1 MITSDFKIFN
11 QFDDCIIVA
20 KSTEEIIFLN
30 YSAEKFF
37 GQIKNFYRIKNYF
50 SIEPYGYIPA
60 DSRNRTII
68 DLIFESKQNFY
79 TVCSYQVTADDYYTF
94 QISSTRMGDY
104 IIIKFTDV
112 TQKLS
117 YRTLNEEFE
126 NLKIRYK
133 KLEENSNKT
142 ERMREQAQQHALQNA
157 LINRVFAKIRT
168 SEDIEDLLQS
178 VLYEIHELLG
188 AYKTYFVQSGP
199 KFCTIKLVNSE
210 EYASDIDKKIIFD
223 EQIMKSLKE
232 FKIFTSACIT
242 ESLDSDF
249 LLRKGTHRVVIPISD
264 GKKTIG
270 AIIAL
275 TVQSSVVKANSEL
288 LQMVAEQLTGAV
300 IRTLLTENIK
310 EQNSKLRKTLKELEE
325 TQLQLINSE
334 KLASLGQLVAGV
346 AHEINTPLGSIN
358 SNNEMLKRII
368 EKNIVAENTEIIK
381 DLNEID
387 SEAIKRIT
395 NIVKSL
401 KKFVRLDEAEQQP
414 ADINK
419 ELDLTL
425 QLINHEVKNKVTVV
439 KNYSEVPMV
448 NCYVNMLNQVFMN
461 ILVNACHS
469 IKEKGEIV
477 ITTGVEDNMLKVSI
491 KDNGCGIPDDI
502 KSKIFNVGFTT
513 KGIGAGTGLGLA
525 ISQKIIDKHKGT
537 ITFTSQEGV
546 GTEFVVKIPCS

>member
-1 MITSDFKIFN
+1 MITADFKIFN
-11 QFDDCIIVA
+11 EFEDCIIVA
-20 KSTEEIIFLN
+20 KQTEEVVYLN
-30 YSAEKFF
+30 YAAGKFF
-37 GQIKNFYRIKNYF
+37 GSIRNFFKIKNYF

-60 DSRNRTII
+60 DGKISTVI
-68 DLIFESKQNFY
+68 DLVFESKQNFH
-79 TVCSYQVTADDYYTF
+79 TICTYQVTSDDYYTF
-94 QISSTRMGDY
+94 EISSTRSGDY
-104 IIIKFTDV
+104 LIIKFTDIS
-112 TQKLS
+112 QKLNYIS
-117 YRTLNEEFE
+117 VEEE
-126 NLKIRYK
+126 LKNLKIKYK
-133 KLEENSNKT
+133 KLEENSNRT

-168 SEDIEDLLQS
+168 SEDIKDLLQS

-188 AYKTYFVQSGP
+188 AYKTYFVQSGEEY
-199 KFCTIKLVNSE
+199 CTIKLVSSD
-210 EYASDIDKKIIFD
+210 EYAHDVDKKLIFD
-223 EQIMKSLKE
+223 EHIIKSLKE

-242 ESLDSDF
+242 ESLDSENM
-249 LLRKGTHRVVIPISD
+249 LRRGTHRVVIPISD
-264 GKKTIG
+264 GQKTIG

-275 TVQSSVVKANSEL
+275 TVQSSVVKANTEL

-310 EQNSKLRKTLKELEE
+310 EQNQKLRKTLKELEE

-358 SNNEMLKRII
+358 SNNEMLRRII
-368 EKNIVAENTEIIK
+368 EKNIVAENTVIIK

-387 SEAIKRIT
+387 TEAIKRIT

-425 QLINHEVKNKVTVV
+425 QLINHEVKNKVTVI
-439 KNYSEVPMV
+439 KQYTEVPMV

-477 ITTGVEDNMLKVSI
+477 ITTGVEENMLKVSI
-491 KDNGCGIPDDI
+491 KDNGCGIAEKNKD
-502 KSKIFNVGFTT
+502 KIFNVGFTT

-525 ISQKIIDKHKGT
+525 ISQKIIAKHNGT
-537 ITFTSQEGV
+537 ITFTSEEGV

>member
-11 QFDDCIIVA
+11 EFDDCIIVA
-20 KSTEEIIFLN
+20 KLTEDIIFLN
-30 YSAEKFF
+30 FSAEKFF
-37 GQIKNFYRIKNYF
+37 GKIKNFYSIKNYF
-50 SIEPYGYIPA
+50 SIEPYGYIPV
-60 DSRNRTII
+60 DSRNRSII
-68 DLIFESKQNFY
+68 DLIFESNQNFH
-79 TVCSYQVTADDYYTF
+79 TICTYQVTSDDYYTLE
-94 QISSTRMGDY
+94 ISSTRTGDY
-104 IIIKFTDV
+104 IIIRFSDIS
-112 TQKLS
+112 QKLNFLS
-117 YRTLNEEFE
+117 TTSELE
-126 NLKIRYK
+126 NLKIKYK
-133 KLEENSNKT
+133 KLEEKSNKT
-142 ERMREQAQQHALQNA
+142 ERMSEQAQQHALQNA

-188 AYKTYFVQSGP
+188 AYKTYFVQSGT
-199 KFCTIKLVNSE
+199 KFCTIKLVSSDD
-210 EYASDIDKKIIFD
+210 YAQDIEKKLVFD
-223 EQIMKSLKE
+223 EQVMKSLEE

-242 ESLDSDF
+242 ESLDSETM
-249 LLRKGTHRVVIPISD
+249 LRRGTHRVVIPISD

-310 EQNSKLRKTLKELEE
+310 EQNQKLRKTLKELEE

-387 SEAIKRIT
+387 TEAIKRIT

-469 IKEKGEIV
+469 IKEKGKIV

-491 KDNGCGIPDDI
+491 KDNGCGISEKN

-525 ISQKIIDKHKGT
+525 ISQKIIAKHKGT
-537 ITFTSQEGV
+537 ITFTSQEGI

>member
-1 MITSDFKIFN
+1 MITADFKIFN

-20 KSTEEIIFLN
+20 KQTEEIIFLN
-30 YSAEKFF
+30 CSAKKFF
-37 GQIKNFYRIKNYF
+37 GQIKNFHKIKNYF
-50 SIEPYGYIPA
+50 SIEPYGYIPS
-60 DSRNRTII
+60 DSRNLSVI
-68 DLIFESKQNFY
+68 DLIFESKQNFH
-79 TVCSYQVTADDYYTF
+79 TISSYQFTSEDYYTF
-94 QISSTRMGDY
+94 EISSIRTSDY
-104 IIIKFTDV
+104 IIIRFSNVSEKLNYDV
-112 TQKLS
+112 MNKEL
-117 YRTLNEEFE
+117 E
-126 NLKIRYK
+126 NLQIKYK
-133 KLEENSNKT
+133 KLEENSNKI

-168 SEDIEDLLQS
+168 SEDIGELLQS
-178 VLYEIHELLG
+178 VLYEVHDLLG
-188 AYKTYFVQSGP
+188 AYKTYFVQSGEEY
-199 KFCTIKLVNSE
+199 CTIKLVSSD
-210 EYASDIDKKIIFD
+210 EYLQEIEKKLLFD
-223 EQIMKSLKE
+223 EQIMKCLKE

-264 GKKTIG
+264 GQKTIG

-275 TVQSSVVKANSEL
+275 TVQSSVVKANLEL
-288 LQMVAEQLTGAV
+288 LQMIAEQLTGAV

-310 EQNSKLRKTLKELEE
+310 EQNQKLRKTLKELEE

-358 SNNEMLKRII
+358 SNNEMLRRII

-387 SEAIKRIT
+387 TEAIKRIT

-425 QLINHEVKNKVTVV
+425 QLINHEVKNKVTVI
-439 KNYSEVPMV
+439 KNYSEVPLV

-469 IKEKGEIV
+469 IKGKGEIL
-477 ITTGVEDNMLKVSI
+477 ITTGVEENMLKVSI
-491 KDNGCGIPDDI
+491 KDNGCGIAEKN

-525 ISQKIIDKHKGT
+525 ISQKIIAKHNGT
-537 ITFTSQEGV
+537 ITFTSEEGV

>member
-1 MITSDFKIFN
+1 MITADFKIFN
-11 QFDDCIIVA
+11 EFEDCIIVA
-20 KSTEEIIFLN
+20 KQTEEVVYLN
-30 YSAEKFF
+30 YAAEKFF
-37 GQIKNFYRIKNYF
+37 GSIRNFFKIKNYF

-60 DSRNRTII
+60 DSKISTVI
-68 DLIFESKQNFY
+68 DLIFESKQNFH
-79 TVCSYQVTADDYYTF
+79 TICTYQVTSDDYYTF
-94 QISSTRMGDY
+94 EISSTRSGDY
-104 IIIKFTDV
+104 LIIKFMDIS
-112 TQKLS
+112 QKLNYIS
-117 YRTLNEEFE
+117 VEEE
-126 NLKIRYK
+126 LKNLKIKYK
-133 KLEENSNKT
+133 KLEENSNRT

-168 SEDIEDLLQS
+168 SEDIKDLLQS

-188 AYKTYFVQSGP
+188 AYKTYFVQSGEEY
-199 KFCTIKLVNSE
+199 CTIKLVSSD
-210 EYASDIDKKIIFD
+210 EYAHDVDKKLIFD
-223 EQIMKSLKE
+223 EHIIKSLKE

-242 ESLDSDF
+242 ESLDSETM
-249 LLRKGTHRVVIPISD
+249 LRRGTHRVVIPISD
-264 GKKTIG
+264 GQKTIG

-275 TVQSSVVKANSEL
+275 TVQSSVVKANTEL

-310 EQNSKLRKTLKELEE
+310 QQNQKLRKTLKELEE

-358 SNNEMLKRII
+358 SNNEMLRRII

-387 SEAIKRIT
+387 TEAIKRIT

-425 QLINHEVKNKVTVV
+425 QLINHEVKNKVTVI

-477 ITTGVEDNMLKVSI
+477 ITTGVEENMLRVSI
-491 KDNGCGIPDDI
+491 KDNGCGIAEKNKD
-502 KSKIFNVGFTT
+502 KIFNVGFTT

-525 ISQKIIDKHKGT
+525 ISQKIIAKHNGT
-537 ITFTSQEGV
+537 ITFTSEEGI
-546 GTEFVVKIPCS
+546 GTEFVVKIPCL

>member
-1 MITSDFKIFN
+1 MITADFKIFN

-20 KSTEEIIFLN
+20 KQTEEIIFLN
-30 YSAEKFF
+30 SSAKKFF
-37 GQIKNFYRIKNYF
+37 GQITNFHKIKNYF
-50 SIEPYGYIPA
+50 SIEPYGYIPS
-60 DSRNRTII
+60 DSRNLSVI
-68 DLIFESKQNFY
+68 DLIFESKQNFH
-79 TVCSYQVTADDYYTF
+79 TICSYQFTSEDYYTF
-94 QISSTRMGDY
+94 EISSIRTGDY
-104 IIIKFTDV
+104 VIIRFADV
-112 TQKLS
+112 SEKLS
-117 YRTLNEEFE
+117 YYAISKELE
-126 NLKIRYK
+126 NLQIKYK

-168 SEDIEDLLQS
+168 SEDIGELLQS
-178 VLYEIHELLG
+178 VLYEVHDLLG
-188 AYKTYFVQSGP
+188 AYKTYFVQSGEEY
-199 KFCTIKLVNSE
+199 CTIKLVSSD
-210 EYASDIDKKIIFD
+210 EYLQDIEKKLLFD
-223 EQIMKSLKE
+223 EHVMKCLKE

-264 GKKTIG
+264 GQKTIG

-275 TVQSSVVKANSEL
+275 TVQSSVVKANLEL
-288 LQMVAEQLTGAV
+288 LQMIAEQLTGAV

-310 EQNSKLRKTLKELEE
+310 EQNQKLRKALKELEE

-387 SEAIKRIT
+387 TEAIKRIT

-425 QLINHEVKNKVTVV
+425 QLINHEVKNKVTVI
-439 KNYSEVPMV
+439 KKYSDVPIV

-469 IKEKGEIV
+469 IKDKGEIV

-491 KDNGCGIPDDI
+491 KDNGCGIAEKN

-525 ISQKIIDKHKGT
+525 ISQKIIAKHNGT
-537 ITFTSQEGV
+537 ISFTSEEGI

>member
-30 YSAEKFF
+30 HSAEKFF

-157 LINRVFAKIRT
+157 LVNRVFAKIRT

-210 EYASDIDKKIIFD
+210 EYASDIDKNIIFD

-368 EKNIVAENTEIIK
+368 EKNIVAENTDIIK

-425 QLINHEVKNKVTVV
+425 QLINHEVKNKVTIV

>member
-94 QISSTRMGDY
+94 QISSTRMGNY

>member
-20 KSTEEIIFLN
+20 KPTEEIIFLN

-37 GQIKNFYRIKNYF
+37 GHIKNFYKIKNYF

-60 DSRNRTII
+60 DSRNQTII
-68 DLIFESKQNFY
+68 DLIFESKQNFH
-79 TVCSYQVTADDYYTF
+79 TICTYQVTSDDYYTF
-94 QISSTRMGDY
+94 QLSSVKSGDY
-104 IIIKFTDV
+104 VIIRFTDIS
-112 TQKLS
+112 QKLN
-117 YRTLNEEFE
+117 YRAVSEELDA
-126 NLKIRYK
+126 LKIKYK

-142 ERMREQAQQHALQNA
+142 EKMREQAQQHALQNA
-157 LINRVFAKIRT
+157 LINSVFAKIRK
-168 SEDIEDLLQS
+168 SENIEALLQS
-178 VLYEIHELLG
+178 VLGEIHELLG
-188 AYKTYFVQSGP
+188 AYKTYFVQSGT
-199 KFCTIKLVNSE
+199 KYCTIKLVNSE
-210 EYASDIDKKIIFD
+210 EDAADINKKILFD
-223 EQIMKSLKE
+223 DQIMKSLNE

-275 TVQSSVVKANSEL
+275 TVKSSVVKANFEL
-288 LQMVAEQLTGAV
+288 MQMVSEQLTGAV

-310 EQNSKLRKTLKELEE
+310 EQNKKLKKTLKELEE

-358 SNNEMLKRII
+358 SNNEMIKRII
-368 EKNIVAENTEIIK
+368 EKNIVAQNTNIIK

-425 QLINHEVKNKVTVV
+425 QLINHEVKNKVTVI

-477 ITTGVEDNMLKVSI
+477 ITTGVENNMLKVSI
-491 KDNGCGIPDDI
+491 KDNGCGISEKN

-525 ISQKIIDKHKGT
+525 ISQKIIAKHKGT

-546 GTEFVVKIPCS
+546 GTEFVVKIPCC

>member
-37 GQIKNFYRIKNYF
+37 GPIKNFYRIKNYF

-60 DSRNRTII
+60 DNRNRTII

-94 QISSTRMGDY
+94 QISSTKMGDY

-112 TQKLS
+112 SQKLN

-126 NLKIRYK
+126 NLKIKYK

-188 AYKTYFVQSGP
+188 AYKTYFVQSGTN
-199 KFCTIKLVNSE
+199 FCTIKLVNSE
-210 EYASDIDKKIIFD
+210 EYANDIDKKIIFD
-223 EQIMKSLKE
+223 EQILKSLKE

-425 QLINHEVKNKVTVV
+425 QLINHEVKNKVTII

-448 NCYVNMLNQVFMN
+448 NCYVNMMNQVFMN

-491 KDNGCGIPDDI
+491 KDNGCGIPDEI
-502 KSKIFNVGFTT
+502 KNKIFNVGFTT

-546 GTEFVVKIPCS
+546 GTEFIVKIPCS

>member
-1 MITSDFKIFN
+1 
-11 QFDDCIIVA
+11 
-20 KSTEEIIFLN
+20 
-30 YSAEKFF
+30 
-37 GQIKNFYRIKNYF
+37 
-50 SIEPYGYIPA
+50 
-60 DSRNRTII
+60 
-68 DLIFESKQNFY
+68 
-79 TVCSYQVTADDYYTF
+79 
-94 QISSTRMGDY
+94 MGDY

-112 TQKLS
+112 SQKLN

-126 NLKIRYK
+126 NLKIKYK

-188 AYKTYFVQSGP
+188 AYKTYFVQSDTN
-199 KFCTIKLVNSE
+199 FCTIKLVNSE
-210 EYASDIDKKIIFD
+210 EYANDIDKKIIFD
-223 EQIMKSLKE
+223 EQILKSLKE

-425 QLINHEVKNKVTVV
+425 QLINHEVKNKVTIV

-448 NCYVNMLNQVFMN
+448 NCYVNMMNQVFMN

-491 KDNGCGIPDDI
+491 KDNGCGIPDEI
-502 KSKIFNVGFTT
+502 KNKIFNVGFTT

-546 GTEFVVKIPCS
+546 GTEFIVKIPCS